1 MNESIDALRLNLDD
15 GGLLI
20 MNISLAVIMFGVA
33 LELTIQDFRNLA
45 RNPKSTIVGVA
56 SQFLLLPF
64 LTFAIVWMLEPS
76 PSLALGMIMVAA
88 CPGGNISN
96 FFSVLARANGALS
109 VSLTAIATLLAIVM
123 TPFNFTFWASLYGP
137 TNAILKEVSLD
148 LFQVFKIIVLILG
161 IPLLLGMTLR
171 HFKDTLAL
179 KLSPWIKGFGVLFF
193 AGFVVVAFG
202 MNYENFVNYVH
213 LVLVLVFIHNAFAL
227 AGGYGLAHL
236 SGLSEDS
243 RKSIA
248 IETGIQNSGLGLLLI
263 FNFFE
268 GLGGMALVAAWWG
281 IWHIIIGLSLSWY
294 WSIGKSALLKV
305 LKKTG

>member
-1 MNESIDALRLNLDD
+1 MNESIDALRLNLDG
-15 GGLLI
+15 GGLLV

-33 LELTIQDFRNLA
+33 LELNLQDFRNLA
-45 RNPKSTIVGVA
+45 KNPKSTLVGVG
-56 SQFLLLPF
+56 SQFLLLPG
-64 LTFAIVWMLEPS
+64 LTFLIVWFLEPS
-76 PSLALGMIMVAA
+76 PSLALGMMMVAA

-96 FFSVLARANGALS
+96 FFSVLARANAALS
-109 VSLTAIATLLAIVM
+109 VSLTALATLLAIVM

-137 TNAILKEVSLD
+137 TNAILREVSLD
-148 LFQVFKIIVLILG
+148 LFEVFRIIVLILG
-161 IPLLLGMTLR
+161 IPLVLGMTFR
-171 HFKDTLAL
+171 HFKDKLAL

-193 AGFVVVAFG
+193 AGFVVVAFA
-202 MNYENFVNYVH
+202 MNYENFVNFVH
-213 LVLVLVFIHNAFAL
+213 LVLLLVFIHNAFAL

-236 SGLSEDS
+236 FNLSHES

-281 IWHIIIGLSLSWY
+281 IWHIVVGLGLSWY
-294 WSIGKSALLKV
+294 WSIGKATLQRV
-305 LKKTG
+305 LSDA